1 MANLPVPTPRTFTV
15 SEIEVATYLNA
26 GVRDLGLFL
35 LNVPAAFVTQSAAQN
50 LALNTWTAISFDQSV
65 FDSYG
70 GHSNSTN
77 NTRYTAQVAGWYM
90 VFGCVSFATTSTSGN
105 RGTAVAKNGTRVQG
119 AAGFGP
125 ALSGN
130 PPTLPSPPTIVFL
143 AAGDYVEVYGYSTV
157 AMSPGTN
164 SSSDLDSS
172 MTVVWL
178 HS

>member
-1 MANLPVPTPRTFTV
+1 MANLPVPSPRTFTV
-15 SEIEVATYLNA
+15 GETETATYLNSL
-26 GVRDLGLFL
+26 RDALNFL
-35 LNVPAAFVTQSAAQN
+35 VNVPAAYVTQTATQTLTSS
-50 LALNTWTAISFDQSV
+50 TWTALSYDVTV

-90 VFGCVSFATTSTSGN
+90 VFGCSSFVANATGQRGAAVS
-105 RGTAVAKNGTRVQG
+105 KNGTRVQG
-119 AAGFGP
+119 ASGFIQTTS
-125 ALSGN
+125 AL
-130 PPTLPSPPTIVFL
+130 PPSPPSPPTIVFL
-143 AAGDYVEVYGYSTV
+143 SVGDYVEIQGYQNSGGNL
-157 AMSPGTN
+157 STN

>member
-1 MANLPVPTPRTFTV
+1 MTNLPVPSPRTFTV
-15 SEIEVATYLNA
+15 GETETASYLNSL
-26 GVRDLGLFL
+26 RDALNFL
-35 LNVPAAFVTQSAAQN
+35 VNVPAAYVTQSATQSLTSSA
-50 LALNTWTAISFDQSV
+50 WTALSFDVTV

-90 VFGCVSFATTSTSGN
+90 VFGCASTVANSTGQ
-105 RGTAVAKNGTRVQG
+105 RGAAVAKNGTRVQG
-119 AAGFGP
+119 AAGFMQTTS
-125 ALSGN
+125 AL
-130 PPTLPSPPTIVFL
+130 PPTVPSPPTIVFL
-143 AAGDYVEVYGYSTV
+143 AVGDYVEINAYQNG
-157 AMSPGTN
+157 ANPLATN